1 MPPRCLA
8 SESKVDET
16 PGFPVGRDLIA
27 SGIETT
33 GMTQQVTSTTD
44 IEAMSPPPI
53 EAAGGAMVLSS
64 RSRRSVDVIAVGLAK
79 IATERSL
86 LGIYREAVAILS
98 RLPSVA
104 GVAVIRRDERGLLTA
119 VHSVGVP
126 MEREVERTSS
136 NLLHQ
141 RWIASHTA
149 KTEETAAVPFG
160 LDSHDDVLVLPL
172 VDGDALLGGFV
183 VRGRSGIPPAATSA
197 ERVSAAAVAAGAAQA
212 IAGLALRQR
221 QEATI
226 SRSEHELELGTV
238 RKAISHDLHDGPTQE
253 LALAGMALD
262 RLVTALGAD
271 QAISADARQA
281 RDLIDSAVTGMRT
294 VIGKLRTPQKPA
306 PSMTGPLRALVA
318 EIAPSA
324 PELAGLEVDFK
335 DVSGVRLAPEVERAM
350 IGIVREALHNVRKHA
365 NADSVR
371 LEVHRVNG
379 EVEIVVTD
387 DGVGFSGGSPDGH
400 FGLEQIRELAEETGG
415 RIEIG
420 SSPGAGTAIRA
431 WIPAA
436 ATYEVP

>member
-1 MPPRCLA
+1 MA
-8 SESKVDET
+8 
-16 PGFPVGRDLIA
+16 
-27 SGIETT
+27 
-33 GMTQQVTSTTD
+33 QQMIGTTD
-44 IEAMSPPPI
+44 TETLSPPPF
-53 EAAGGAMVLSS
+53 EVAGGTMVLSS
-64 RSRRSVDVIAVGLAK
+64 RSQRSVDVIAVGLAK
-79 IATERSL
+79 IAAERSL

-104 GVAVIRRDERGLLTA
+104 GVAVIRRDERGLLTS

-126 MEREVERTSS
+126 MDREVERTSS
-136 NLLHQ
+136 NQLHQ

-149 KTEETAAVPFG
+149 TTEQTAAVPFG

-197 ERVSAAAVAAGAAQA
+197 ERVSATAVAASAAQG
-212 IAGLALRQR
+212 IAGFALRQR

-226 SRSEHELELGTV
+226 SRAEHESELGTV
-238 RKAISHDLHDGPTQE
+238 RKTLSHDLHDGPTQE

-281 RDLIDSAVTGMRT
+281 RDLIDAAVSGMRT
-294 VIGKLRTPQKPA
+294 VIGKLRVPQKPA

-318 EIAPSA
+318 EIAPSS
-324 PELAGLEVDFK
+324 PELAGLEVDFQN
-335 DVSGVRLAPEVERAM
+335 VSGVRLAPEVERAM

-371 LEVHRVNG
+371 LEVHRVDG

-387 DGVGFSGGSPDGH
+387 DGVGFCGGSPDGH
-400 FGLEQIRELAEETGG
+400 FGLDQIRELAEETGG

-420 SSPGAGTAIRA
+420 SSPGSGTAIRA
-431 WIPAA
+431 WIPTQ
-436 ATYEVP
+436 ATAELPGRRPPSGSAPGLG

>member
-1 MPPRCLA
+1 MTRQLA
-8 SESKVDET
+8 
-16 PGFPVGRDLIA
+16 G
-27 SGIETT
+27 TT
-33 GMTQQVTSTTD
+33 HH
-44 IEAMSPPPI
+44 EAMSPPPVGGV
-53 EAAGGAMVLSS
+53 GGAVAPPS
-64 RSRRSVDVIAVGLAK
+64 RSQRSVDVIAAGLAK
-79 IATERSL
+79 IAAERSL

-98 RLPSVA
+98 RLPSVT

-119 VHSVGVP
+119 VHFAGVP
-126 MEREVERTSS
+126 MDREIERTAS

-149 KTEETAAVPFG
+149 RTDETAAVPFG
-160 LDSHDDVLVLPL
+160 LDTYPDVLVLPL

-183 VRGRSGIPPAATSA
+183 VRGRGGIPPAAIPA
-197 ERVSAAAVAAGAAQA
+197 ERVSAAAVGAAAAQA

-221 QEATI
+221 QEATV
-226 SRSEHELELGTV
+226 SRAEHERELGTV
-238 RKAISHDLHDGPTQE
+238 RKSISHDLHDGPTQE

-294 VIGKLRTPQKPA
+294 VIGKLRGPQKPA

-324 PELAGLEVDFK
+324 PELAGLEVDFQ

-371 LEVHRVNG
+371 LEVHRVDG

-387 DGVGFSGGSPDGH
+387 DGVGFTGGSPDGH

-420 SSPGAGTAIRA
+420 SNLGAGTAIRA
-431 WIPAA
+431 WIPAPTIPATAELIAQRMPGGPASGGA
-436 ATYEVP
+436 APGIRPRGGG